1 MHGGMLGCI
10 AKAILFRTLTPQVPA
25 RVVVCLTNL
34 KLREAPLFVDEAVYN
49 PCLSANGK
57 KRRRQ
62 IPQLSPNR
70 VYFKWK
76 SNNWRY
82 KRHKEEAIRRVE
94 MGYMDISEF
103 LEKLEL

>member
-1 MHGGMLGCI
+1 MDRRILGCI
-10 AKAILFRTLTPQVPA
+10 AKAISFRTLTPQVPA
-25 RVVVCLTNL
+25 RIVVCLTNL

-62 IPQLSPNR
+62 RPPLSLDR

-82 KRHKEEAIRRVE
+82 KRHKEEATQRAE
-94 MGYMDISEF
+94 MSYMDISEF
-103 LEKLEL
+103 LEKLAL